1 VAFHTV
7 FPVSSIGRARAVS
20 SDGLRYAPGLLPG
33 GRAQLGVMLSGM
45 SKAGTR
51 LHVRATSMVAT
62 GAVSAF
68 RILSV
73 HARVRT
79 LQGCATDAAG
89 QVVPADGL

>member
-1 VAFHTV
+1 
-7 FPVSSIGRARAVS
+7 
-20 SDGLRYAPGLLPG
+20 
-33 GRAQLGVMLSGM
+33 MLSGM